1 MLKIILITILL
12 TFSVLFS
19 VLASS
24 EKLKFLE
31 DAIMKPNFIEHSCD
45 NPDFPDL
52 CEDPDV
58 C

>member
-1 MLKIILITILL
+1 MLKIILMTILL
-12 TFSVLFS
+12 TFS